1 MANPEARL
9 QIVVC
14 QHLDVVLPKDATY
27 WASLNE
33 RKVTP
38 KTGAYLNA
46 MGRKPG
52 VADILVLHAGRL
64 IAIEL
69 KTATDKIY
77 GTVRTNQS
85 DDQKAW
91 QGTVEHCGGFYAVC
105 RSTADVSG
113 SLRAFGVPIRE
124 KASA

>member
-14 QHLDVVLPKDATY
+14 QYLDAVLPPNATY

-33 RKVTP
+33 RKVSQ
-38 KTGAYLNA
+38 KTGQFLNA
-46 MGRKPG
+46 MGRKAG
-52 VADILVLHAGRL
+52 VADLLVLHAGRF

-69 KTATDKIY
+69 KTETNHAY
-77 GTVRTNQS
+77 GTTRTNQTKA
-85 DDQKAW
+85 QKAW

-105 RSTADVSG
+105 RSTDDVRG

-124 KASA
+124 AA